1 MRTAAIIAGGRAQR
15 LGGVDKWTLPVGGQ
29 RILDRQLS
37 ALRHIAE
44 HILIVTDD
52 PHRFRASGLRVCAD
66 LIPGAGP
73 LSGVYTALVRAP
85 SEHTVVVACDLPFLT
100 PSFLLHLVTRVG
112 LTDAVVPRGVDGPQ
126 PLCAVYAQSCI
137 EPIRSCLGRRELQ
150 VSALARAIHVTHME
164 APEIAPF
171 DPDGTLFLNVNTA
184 RDHRRAR
191 ALIDDATTPR
201 NAPHDTAASDPT
213 S

>member
-1 MRTAAIIAGGRAQR
+1 VRTAAIIAGGRARR

-37 ALRHIAE
+37 VLRHIAE

-52 PHRFRASGLRVCAD
+52 PRRFRGSGLRVCAD

-100 PSFLLHLVTRVG
+100 PAFLRHLVTRLG
-112 LTDAVVPRGVDGPQ
+112 PADAVVPRSADGPQ
-126 PLCAVYAQSCI
+126 PLCAMYAQSCI
-137 EPIRSCLGRRELQ
+137 EPIRSRLARGELQ
-150 VSALARAIHVTHME
+150 VSALEHAIHVTHIEM
-164 APEIAPF
+164 PELTPF

-191 ALIDDATTPR
+191 ALIDDA
-201 NAPHDTAASDPT
+201 HDTPERAS
-213 S
+213 